1 MRVTPEQL
9 HLIKTL
15 GHRYFGDDAEFWLF
29 GSRADDS
36 KRGGDYDFLIE
47 TALNDAEIIVTRKID
62 LIAELQNTVPFED
75 EKIDIVVKR
84 RFSSFDMPIYAIAKQ
99 EGVRL

>member
-15 GHRYFGDDAEFWLF
+15 RHRYFGDDAEFWLF

-36 KRGGDYDFLIE
+36 QHGADIDVLLDIPERVQSRPAGGAVF
-47 TALNDAEIIVTRKID
+47 
-62 LIAELQNTVPFED
+62 
-75 EKIDIVVKR
+75 
-84 RFSSFDMPIYAIAKQ
+84 
-99 EGVRL
+99 G